1 MMNIV
6 FEYNGSRGVR
16 LSLLVLLGAV
26 IEHNFSEYS
35 PYIIFLTLIL
45 LAFTIKIDW

>member
-1 MMNIV
+1 MTIN
-6 FEYNGSRGVR
+6 FEYNGSRGAR
-16 LSLLVLLGAV
+16 LGLLVLLGAV

-35 PYIIFLTLIL
+35 PYIILLTLIL

>member
-1 MMNIV
+1 MAINV
-6 FEYNGSRGVR
+6 EYSGSRGAR
-16 LSLLVLLGAV
+16 LGLLVLLGAV

-35 PYIIFLTLIL
+35 PYIILLTLIL